1 MKKRNYSGKR
11 TEMISVRLTED
22 ERRNLISLAK
32 SYRMD
37 KSDVIRLL
45 INSYA
50 VMLGGEKSANF

>member
-1 MKKRNYSGKR
+1 MKKRNYSGQR
-11 TEMISVRLTED
+11 TEMISVRLTEE

-50 VMLGGEKSANF
+50 VMLGGAKDANI